1 MNILSMTLLQLR
13 EALDQGNLSSVEL
26 VRFYLDRIAKL
37 NLEGDKINAV
47 LEVNPEALLL
57 ADMKDHERKMGCAKG
72 ALHGIPV
79 VVKDNIG
86 TADMMHTSAGS
97 LSLKDHYAAKDS
109 FVARQL
115 RDSGAIILG
124 KANMTEWANFM
135 TKGMRNGYS
144 SRGGQVM
151 NPYGPNVFDVSGSS
165 SGSAAAVASG
175 MIPVAVGTET
185 SGSVLSPANMNS
197 LVGIKPTVG
206 LVSRSGIIPIMF
218 SQDTAGPLAR
228 CVADAAYL
236 LNAMVGIDET
246 DVATLLAR
254 GNLQEDY
261 TKFVNPA
268 GLKDKRLGFV
278 SQMNDRYSEAQLAI
292 FERVKGEMRDHG
304 AEVVEIHDIPGIE
317 ELKKRPNS
325 SSSAMSYEFKPALNR
340 YLSKVEP
347 HLPVHNMV
355 DVICFNQQNS
365 EQCLRYGQIHFIE
378 AQARS
383 GSLSE
388 SEYIEDRKRD
398 LYCSRDT
405 GIDWALAE
413 YKVDALVFPASSVAA
428 IAAKAG
434 YPSIAVPAGYIANGE
449 PFGIS
454 MTATAWQEGLLIEIA
469 SGYEAV
475 THHRK
480 PPKCAQE

>member
-1 MNILSMTLLQLR
+1 
-13 EALDQGNLSSVEL
+13 
-26 VRFYLDRIAKL
+26 
-37 NLEGDKINAV
+37 
-47 LEVNPEALLL
+47 
-57 ADMKDHERKMGCAKG
+57 
-72 ALHGIPV
+72 
-79 VVKDNIG
+79 
-86 TADMMHTSAGS
+86 
-97 LSLKDHYAAKDS
+97 
-109 FVARQL
+109 
-115 RDSGAIILG
+115 
-124 KANMTEWANFM
+124 
-135 TKGMRNGYS
+135 
-144 SRGGQVM
+144 
-151 NPYGPNVFDVSGSS
+151 
-165 SGSAAAVASG
+165 
-175 MIPVAVGTET
+175 
-185 SGSVLSPANMNS
+185 
-197 LVGIKPTVG
+197 
-206 LVSRSGIIPIMF
+206 MF

-268 GLKDKRLGFV
+268 GLKGKRLGFV

-317 ELKKRPNS
+317 ELKKRPSS

-365 EQCLRYGQIHFIE
+365 EQCLRYGQVHFIE

-398 LYCSRDT
+398 LHCSRDT